1 MKNNRYYKIMYK
13 CDYWETRFTYKE
25 LSKYIKSDTLWDN
38 ENVSFEEYIFSKM
51 KDGEEV
57 IINNTEWSYEIIQ
70 KSEIRNKKIIELLK

>member
-1 MKNNRYYKIMYK
+1 MYK
-13 CDYWETRFTYKE
+13 FDYWETRFTYKE

-57 IINNTEWSYEIIQ
+57 TIIFNTDHTEWSYEIIP
-70 KSEIRNKKIIELLK
+70 KSEIRNRKITELLK